1 MDSEK
6 KKEQQQNQ
14 HLQYSK
20 NEKQLLLYI
29 VYDIPL
35 SESTEKLGFEDD
47 IHIVKLHFCRQ
58 LASAAFKINQNLL
71 KWQKR
76 SPSSL

>member
-1 MDSEK
+1 MQFRRAWLWTVK
-6 KKEQQQNQ
+6 KKKNSNKISI
-14 HLQYSK
+14 YSIQK

-71 KWQKR
+71 KW
-76 SPSSL
+76 

>member
-6 KKEQQQNQ
+6 QNESQQNQ

-20 NEKQLLLYI
+20 KEKQLLLDI

-47 IHIVKLHFCRQ
+47 IHNNT
-58 LASAAFKINQNLL
+58 INVLGV
-71 KWQKR
+71 R
-76 SPSSL
+76 DDEMM

>member
-1 MDSEK
+1 MVMDSEK
-6 KKEQQQNQ
+6 QNESQQNQ

-20 NEKQLLLYI
+20 KEKQLLLYI

-47 IHIVKLHFCRQ
+47 IHIT
-58 LASAAFKINQNLL
+58 I
-71 KWQKR
+71 
-76 SPSSL
+76 P

>member
-1 MDSEK
+1 MYFIERFKTFIQYAIQEGMVMDSEK
-6 KKEQQQNQ
+6 QNEQQQNQ

-20 NEKQLLLYI
+20 KEKQLLLYI

-47 IHIVKLHFCRQ
+47 IHIT
-58 LASAAFKINQNLL
+58 I
-71 KWQKR
+71 
-76 SPSSL
+76 P